1 MPKLKTNKA
10 VAKRVRTTKTGK
22 FKFKR
27 AGARHKMASK
37 SAKRARSLRKRVVNS
52 DGDQKR
58 IESCL
63 PYGRP

>member
-10 VAKRVRTTKTGK
+10 VAKRVRMTKSGK

-27 AGARHKMASK
+27 AGGRHKMASK
-37 SAKRARSLRKRVVNS
+37 SAKRARNLRKREVVS
-52 DGDQKR
+52 AGDHDR
-58 IESCL
+58 IDYCL

>member
-10 VAKRVRTTKTGK
+10 VAKRVRMTKSGK

-37 SAKRARSLRKRVVNS
+37 TSKRSRQLRKLAVNS

>member
-10 VAKRVRTTKTGK
+10 VAKRVRATKSGK

-37 SAKRARSLRKRVVNS
+37 SAKRARNLRKRVMAA
-52 DGDQKR
+52 DGDHKR
-58 IESCL
+58 IVACL
-63 PYGRP
+63 PYGRQ